1 MRLENLAREH
11 GSKPESLATGVTHS
25 KPTRVVW
32 VDVKV
37 VNILSIKMLL
47 VVQYGGRGGV
57 A

>member
-1 MRLENLAREH
+1 MENLAREH